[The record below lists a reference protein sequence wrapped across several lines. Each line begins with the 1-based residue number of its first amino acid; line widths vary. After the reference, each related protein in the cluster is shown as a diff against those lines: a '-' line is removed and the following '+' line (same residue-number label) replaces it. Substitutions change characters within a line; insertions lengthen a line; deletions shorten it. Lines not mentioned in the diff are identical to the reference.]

1 VSDEIASSVSR
12 ALLGNAGEPG
22 ASGSERPSPPVPER
36 HAPLP
41 PAALDAYFGRHP
53 EVRGYVVDERGTI
66 RRHVAVFVGGEPI
79 TDREAQSDAVGA
91 DTEIHVMQ
99 ALSGG

>member
-1 VSDEIASSVSR
+1 MAVLHFTR
-12 ALLGNAGEPG
+12 ALQRHVDAPSEAIDG
-22 ASGSERPSPPVPER
+22 ATVR
-36 HAPLP
+36 
-41 PAALDAYFGRHP
+41 AALDAYFVRHP
-53 EVRGYVVDERGTI
+53 EVRGYVLDERGVV

-79 TDREAQSDAVGA
+79 ADRDTQSDPVGA

>member
-1 VSDEIASSVSR
+1 MAVLHFTR
-12 ALLGNAGEPG
+12 ALQRHVDAPSEAVDG
-22 ASGSERPSPPVPER
+22 ATVR
-36 HAPLP
+36 
-41 PAALDAYFGRHP
+41 AALEAYFVRHP
-53 EVRGYVVDERGTI
+53 EVRGYVLDERGVV

-79 TDREAQSDAVGA
+79 TDRDAQSDPLGA

>member
-1 VSDEIASSVSR
+1 MQRHVDA
-12 ALLGNAGEPG
+12 P
-22 ASGSERPSPPVPER
+22 SEAVDGGTVR
-36 HAPLP
+36 
-41 PAALDAYFGRHP
+41 AALDAYFGRHP